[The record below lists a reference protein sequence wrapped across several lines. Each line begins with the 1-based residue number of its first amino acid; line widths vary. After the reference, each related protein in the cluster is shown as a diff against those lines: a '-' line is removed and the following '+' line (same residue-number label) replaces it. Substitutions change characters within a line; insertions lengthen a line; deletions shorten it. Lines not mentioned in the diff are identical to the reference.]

1 MLTPTVSRRAFVKT
15 GLVGTLGL
23 LIEACAPQ
31 TGTPAGGGPPAP
43 TASQVKVTF
52 GVVTDNLNHWPVY
65 IAEEEGF
72 FGRFGVE
79 FDRVVTRAS
88 VQLLSSGSVPVATA
102 TAEAVIAGA
111 ARGGGGVV
119 IVAGFNRAYYVLVAK
134 PQIKSYA
141 ELKGKVIGVSA
152 LRAGET
158 PLLRV
163 LLRARGLAE
172 GDYQMVV
179 AGGTPERVT
188 ALQAGSIDATML
200 TPPLDL
206 PLIQKGFN
214 RLGASTEVLPDFA
227 FLTLGANRSW
237 ASANSEA
244 LVRVLVAL
252 TEATDWLLNPAN
264 KNRAVEILA
273 KRLNVSPD
281 EARQTYEGT
290 VAVDPPLFYRDMA
303 LTESSLQKVLGF
315 MVEDGTIQASEADP
329 KRYLDTSYLGQALQ
343 RRGVRR

>member
-102 TAEAVIAGA
+102 TAEAVIAGD

-141 ELKGKVIGVSA
+141 ELKGKAIRVPTVIPTAAPFSPSVGH
-152 LRAGET
+152 
-158 PLLRV
+158 PD
-163 LLRARGLAE
+163 AE
-172 GDYQMVV
+172 GPGPGKKCPNSAWDRL
-179 AGGTPERVT
+179 PRPRWCR
-188 ALQAGSIDATML
+188 
-200 TPPLDL
+200 PP
-206 PLIQKGFN
+206 P
-214 RLGASTEVLPDFA
+214 
-227 FLTLGANRSW
+227 
-237 ASANSEA
+237 
-244 LVRVLVAL
+244 
-252 TEATDWLLNPAN
+252 
-264 KNRAVEILA
+264 
-273 KRLNVSPD
+273 
-281 EARQTYEGT
+281 
-290 VAVDPPLFYRDMA
+290 
-303 LTESSLQKVLGF
+303 
-315 MVEDGTIQASEADP
+315 
-329 KRYLDTSYLGQALQ
+329 
-343 RRGVRR
+343 